1 MQIWKRRTFA
11 LEYLGN
17 YLKISFDQ
25 VANIYDKTRE
35 LPPNIMKQVIEAFAR
50 EIEGYKTV
58 LDLGVGTGRFA
69 KPLQE
74 QGFRI
79 IGIDI
84 SREMLRKAQDKRTDN
99 LLLGEA
105 CQLPFKDSAF
115 QIALCIHILHLISD
129 WKVALGEICRVTT
142 EELASITH
150 TRMNPISEAYE
161 KMLRKRGY
169 DLRRLGIGESEL
181 QNLAKP
187 VKSIFIASHEYGV
200 NKRLDYLRQRA
211 SSRQWRI
218 PEEVNK
224 QVVQELTK
232 RFVGQKY
239 SQDINLLVWNINDL
253 KVYLKQ

>member
-1 MQIWKRRTFA
+1 
-11 LEYLGN
+11 
-17 YLKISFDQ
+17 
-25 VANIYDKTRE
+25 
-35 LPPNIMKQVIEAFAR
+35 MKQVIEAFAR

-74 QGFRI
+74 QRFCI
-79 IGIDI
+79 VGIDI

-142 EELASITH
+142 EELVSITH
-150 TRMNPISEAYE
+150 TRKNPVSEAYE
-161 KMLRKRGY
+161 QLLRERGY
-169 DLRRLGIGESEL
+169 DMRRLGIRESEL
-181 QNLAKP
+181 QGLVKP
-187 VKSIFIASHEYGV
+187 AKSIFIASHEYSA

-218 PEEVNK
+218 QEEVNK

-239 SQDINLLVWNINDL
+239 PQDINLLVWNINDL
-253 KVYLKQ
+253 KVHLKQ